1 MKMSGL
7 SNHLQE
13 DASQDVPPFG
23 TESLRISRQLGAS
36 AASLLL
42 EGIKVRGNEALLT
55 VEALRESD
63 PDTYN
68 LLPAE
73 ERAEC
78 YVDALLTNIFYNT
91 WGLPGYQL
99 SATSRALISLGE
111 KAVAALKPL
120 LCDRRFAPHSGSKD
134 ATASNVYGNRVC
146 DYAWVFISEIMH
158 RPYAYSQSP
167 AERDLAI
174 DELRAS
180 L

>member
-1 MKMSGL
+1 MPKCNIRSSARLTRGQERTETEHRNLSGNIQSL
-7 SNHLQE
+7 ESVDNQGR
-13 DASQDVPPFG
+13 SQHHFSSADKAA
-23 TESLRISRQLGAS
+23 RQTTL
-36 AASLLL
+36 
-42 EGIKVRGNEALLT
+42 
-55 VEALRESD
+55 
-63 PDTYN
+63 YN

-111 KAVAALKPL
+111 KAVAVLKPL
-120 LCDRRFAPHSGSKD
+120 LGDRRFAPHSGSKD

-146 DYAWVFISEIMH
+146 DYAWVFISEIRH

-174 DELRAS
+174 DELRES